1 MAAVPGKHQEGG
13 LHQDPAEDRLPYFIS
28 WGGYIELNF
37 VLLWKSSIS
46 KWKRGG
52 KKGGHELGIEKGV
65 QHASGSVTF
74 EVSFLALN
82 KDVTFPG
89 LTLTIPGSCTSAP
102 SPFSQPVG
110 HSGTARIPATLPLIV
125 TKPTWVAH
133 LKLHVKGS

>member
-46 KWKRGG
+46 KWKRGKEG
-52 KKGGHELGIEKGV
+52 RARTGYRE
-65 QHASGSVTF
+65 GSARCLRVCH
-74 EVSFLALN
+74 FLS
-82 KDVTFPG
+82 KF
-89 LTLTIPGSCTSAP
+89 SCTKQSHDILRPNPNNPRLLHICSITLLPACGAFRYC
-102 SPFSQPVG
+102 SHSSQ
-110 HSGTARIPATLPLIV
+110 LPLTV
-125 TKPTWVAH
+125 TKPTSVAH